1 MTIGGI
7 TNNNINMCK
16 RGNRRSRRVSN
27 CRTRFWVNQYNNIEN
42 NYGTVINLS
51 KDSDEYEPTEQ
62 PIIAV
67 QVINEHESEQK
78 SASFDEETVQ
88 KPVENA
94 KATKASVLRSLVI
107 GVAVG
112 IVLGGVNLFIKK
124 KTS

>member
-1 MTIGGI
+1 
-7 TNNNINMCK
+7 MCK

-27 CRTRFWVNQYNNIEN
+27 YRTRLWVNQYNNVEN

-51 KDSDEYEPTEQ
+51 KDSDEYESTEQ

>member
-1 MTIGGI
+1 
-7 TNNNINMCK
+7 MCK

-27 CRTRFWVNQYNNIEN
+27 YRTRLWVNQYNNVEN

-51 KDSDEYEPTEQ
+51 KDSDEYESTEQ

-78 SASFDEETVQ
+78 SASFDEETGQ

-94 KATKASVLRSLVI
+94 KATKVSVLRSLVI